1 MPLRVVMS
9 WIIVGVV
16 AAILVAN
23 LFKLMPRGRI
33 MHIQRLREE
42 ARKLGFRVERQ
53 LQADHNPLLEHC
65 VGYRKSLTRCPMNKE
80 FSCQRTE
87 SGWTW
92 LLGSPESSGAQPVLD
107 ALPEGIR
114 RIDRQSFSVLVFW
127 IEPQTLEPLME
138 LDRALAL
145 LPEATDP

>member
-1 MPLRVVMS
+1 MS

-42 ARKLGFRVERQ
+42 ARKLGYRVERQ

-65 VGYRKSLTRCPMNKE
+65 VGYRRSLARCPLSSE
-80 FSCQRTE
+80 FSCQRTDT
-87 SGWTW
+87 GWIW
-92 LLGSPESSGAQPVLD
+92 LLGSAESSGAQPVLD
-107 ALPEGIR
+107 ALPAGIR

-127 IEPQTLEPLME
+127 IEPQTLEPLTE
-138 LDRALAL
+138 LDQALAL
-145 LPEATDP
+145 LPEAGAV